1 MAGRDRQRLLR
12 LLPYL
17 GRDRR
22 RLGLTLLL
30 LIPVAFAAAVQP
42 LLVGQAIAVLRRGAA
57 GANESVLPWLQ
68 GLDTPDA
75 LRLLVLL
82 LLAAVCTRLG
92 LQGLQSFSVQAIG
105 QRLTARIRD
114 DLFRH
119 ALELS
124 LRFHDRT
131 PVGKLLTRLT
141 SDVDALAE
149 VFGSG
154 AVGVLADLVTLV
166 VIAVTML
173 AIEWRLGLLLLAS
186 QLPVTFGILW
196 LQRCYRRANY
206 RVREELAQLNA
217 DLQENLQGLEVV
229 QMFRREAVNSA
240 RFATTT
246 AAYRQAVTGT
256 ILYDSAISAF
266 IEWVALTAVAA
277 VLALGGW
284 MVSGGAMGLGTLTT
298 FILYSQRLFD
308 PLRQLAERFTQIQ
321 GGLTAVERIGELL
334 EEPIEIQDR
343 SQHGAPVS
351 SAASRR
357 STGFLPPATALPAAA
372 SAPSETTLPAASGEV
387 VFEEVSFAYRPD
399 EPILHGLS
407 FRIAPGEHVA
417 LVGPTGS
424 GKSTVIRLL
433 CRLYE
438 PQHGRILLDGVDIRE
453 LPIASL
459 RQRLGVVLQDTFLFS
474 GNVADNLR
482 LDAEISSDELRR
494 LCGELG
500 LTPLL
505 GRLPDGLATE
515 LRERGANLSSGERQ
529 LLAVAR
535 VAIRNPSVL
544 VMDEATAFLDPSTE
558 ATLQRD
564 LDALLQQRT
573 AIVIA
578 HRLATV
584 EAADRILVLQRGQL
598 VEQGSHRQLRA
609 AGGLYAQLAALQEKG
624 LAAL

>member
-1 MAGRDRQRLLR
+1 MAGLDRQRLAR

-42 LLVGQAIAVLRRGAA
+42 LLVGQAIAVLRREPTLG
-57 GANESVLPWLQ
+57 WLD
-68 GLDTPDA
+68 GMAVPEA

-82 LLAAVCTRLG
+82 LLGAVMLRLG
-92 LQGLQSFSVQAIG
+92 LQGIQTFNVQAVG

-114 DLFRH
+114 DLFAH
-119 ALELS
+119 AMALS

-154 AVGVLADLVTLV
+154 AVGVLADLVTLL
-166 VIAVTML
+166 VIAVTMIS
-173 AIEWRLGLLLLAS
+173 IEWRLGLLLLVS
-186 QLPVTFGILW
+186 QVPVVLGILW
-196 LQRCYRRANY
+196 LQGRFRKANY
-206 RVREELAQLNA
+206 RVREELSQLNA

-229 QMFRREAVNSA
+229 QMFRREATNSA
-240 RFATTT
+240 RFSQVT
-246 AAYRQAVTGT
+246 AAYREAVNGT
-256 ILYDSAISAF
+256 ILFDSAISAF
-266 IEWVALTAVAA
+266 IEWVALSAVAV

-284 MVSGGAMGLGTLTT
+284 MVLGSAMGLGTLTT

-334 EEPIEIQDR
+334 EQPIEIADLPASER
-343 SQHGAPVS
+343 
-351 SAASRR
+351 SAAAIQSGSKR
-357 STGFLPPATALPAAA
+357 A
-372 SAPSETTLPAASGEV
+372 SAGEV
-387 VFEEVSFAYRPD
+387 IFDNVSFAYRED
-399 EPILHGLS
+399 DPILTDLS

-424 GKSTVIRLL
+424 GKTTVIRLL

-438 PQHGRILLDGVDIRE
+438 PQRGRILLDGIDIRQ
-453 LPIASL
+453 LPIHTL

-482 LDAEISSDELRR
+482 LDAPISSEALHQI
-494 LCGELG
+494 CAELG
-500 LTPLL
+500 LEPLL
-505 GRLPDGLATE
+505 RRLPDGLATE
-515 LRERGANLSSGERQ
+515 LRERGGNLSSGERQ
-529 LLAVAR
+529 LLSVAR
-535 VAIRNPSVL
+535 VAIRDPSVL
-544 VMDEATAFLDPSTE
+544 VMDEATAFMDPSTE

-564 LDALLQQRT
+564 LSRLLQERT

-584 EAADRILVLQRGQL
+584 EAADRILVLRKGHL
-598 VEQGSHRQLRA
+598 IEQGSHSELRL
-609 AGGLYAQLAALQEKG
+609 AGGVYAQLADLQERG

>member
-1 MAGRDRQRLLR
+1 MAGLDRQRLAR
-12 LLPYL
+12 LVPYL

-42 LLVGQAIAVLRRGAA
+42 LLVGQAISVLRREPTMG
-57 GANESVLPWLQ
+57 WL
-68 GLDTPDA
+68 DDMPVPEA
-75 LRLLVLL
+75 LRLLVMLL
-82 LLAAVCTRLG
+82 LGAVLLRLG
-92 LQGLQSFSVQAIG
+92 LQGIQTFNVQAVG

-114 DLFRH
+114 DLFAH
-119 ALELS
+119 AMALS

-154 AVGVLADLVTLV
+154 AVGVLADLVTLL
-166 VIAVTML
+166 VIAVTMIS
-173 AIEWRLGLLLLAS
+173 IEWRLGLLLLVS
-186 QLPVTFGILW
+186 QVPVVLGILW
-196 LQRCYRRANY
+196 LQGRFRKANY
-206 RVREELAQLNA
+206 RVREELSQLNA

-229 QMFRREAVNSA
+229 QMFRREATNSA
-240 RFATTT
+240 RFSQVT
-246 AAYRQAVTGT
+246 AAYREAVNGT
-256 ILYDSAISAF
+256 ILFDSAISAF
-266 IEWVALTAVAA
+266 IEWVALSAVAV
-277 VLALGGW
+277 VLALGGA
-284 MVSGGAMGLGTLTT
+284 MVLGSAMGLGTLTT

-334 EEPIEIQDR
+334 EQPIEIADLPTSER
-343 SQHGAPVS
+343 T
-351 SAASRR
+351 AAAIQSGSRR
-357 STGFLPPATALPAAA
+357 A
-372 SAPSETTLPAASGEV
+372 SAGEV
-387 VFEEVSFAYRPD
+387 IFDNVSFAYRVD
-399 EPILHGLS
+399 DPILTDLS

-424 GKSTVIRLL
+424 GKTTVIRLL

-438 PQHGRILLDGVDIRE
+438 PQRGRILLDGIDIRQ
-453 LPIASL
+453 LPIPTL

-482 LDAEISSDELRR
+482 LDAPITSEDLHQI
-494 LCGELG
+494 CAELG
-500 LTPLL
+500 LEPLL
-505 GRLPDGLATE
+505 RRLPDGLATE
-515 LRERGANLSSGERQ
+515 LRERGGNLSSGERQ
-529 LLAVAR
+529 LLSVAR
-535 VAIRNPSVL
+535 VAIRDPSVL
-544 VMDEATAFLDPSTE
+544 VMDEATAFMDPSTE

-564 LDALLQQRT
+564 LSRLLQQRT

-584 EAADRILVLQRGQL
+584 EAADRILVLRKGRL
-598 VEQGSHRQLRA
+598 IEQGSHSELRL
-609 AGGLYAQLAALQEKG
+609 AGGVYAQLADLQERG

>member
-1 MAGRDRQRLLR
+1 MAGLDRQRLAR

-42 LLVGQAIAVLRRGAA
+42 LLVGQAIAVLRREPTLG
-57 GANESVLPWLQ
+57 WLD
-68 GLDTPDA
+68 GMAVPEA

-82 LLAAVCTRLG
+82 LLGAVMLRLG
-92 LQGLQSFSVQAIG
+92 LQGIQTFNVQAVG

-114 DLFRH
+114 DLFAH
-119 ALELS
+119 AMALS

-154 AVGVLADLVTLV
+154 AVGVLADLVTLL
-166 VIAVTML
+166 VIAVTMIS
-173 AIEWRLGLLLLAS
+173 IEWRLGLLLLVS
-186 QLPVTFGILW
+186 QVPVVLGILW
-196 LQRCYRRANY
+196 LQGRFRKANY
-206 RVREELAQLNA
+206 RVREELSQLNA

-229 QMFRREAVNSA
+229 QMFRREATNSA
-240 RFATTT
+240 RFSQVT
-246 AAYRQAVTGT
+246 AAYREAVNGT
-256 ILYDSAISAF
+256 ILFDSAISAF
-266 IEWVALTAVAA
+266 IEWVALSAVAV

-284 MVSGGAMGLGTLTT
+284 MVLGSAMGLGTLTT

-334 EEPIEIQDR
+334 EQPIEIADLPASER
-343 SQHGAPVS
+343 
-351 SAASRR
+351 SAAAIQSGSKR
-357 STGFLPPATALPAAA
+357 A
-372 SAPSETTLPAASGEV
+372 SAGEV
-387 VFEEVSFAYRPD
+387 IFDNVSFAYRED
-399 EPILHGLS
+399 DPILTDLS

-424 GKSTVIRLL
+424 GKTTVIRLL

-438 PQHGRILLDGVDIRE
+438 PQRGRILLDGIDIRQ
-453 LPIASL
+453 LPIPTL

-482 LDAEISSDELRR
+482 LDAPISSEALHQI
-494 LCGELG
+494 CSELG
-500 LTPLL
+500 LEPLL
-505 GRLPDGLATE
+505 RRLPDGLATE
-515 LRERGANLSSGERQ
+515 LRERGGNLSSGERQ
-529 LLAVAR
+529 LLSVAR
-535 VAIRNPSVL
+535 VAIRDPSVL
-544 VMDEATAFLDPSTE
+544 VMDEATAFMDPSTE

-564 LDALLQQRT
+564 LSRLLQQRT

-584 EAADRILVLQRGQL
+584 EAADRILVLRKGHL
-598 VEQGSHRQLRA
+598 IEQGSHSELRL
-609 AGGLYAQLAALQEKG
+609 AGGVYAQLADLQERG

>member
-1 MAGRDRQRLLR
+1 MASLDLQRLKR
-12 LLPYL
+12 LGPYL
-17 GRDRR
+17 AQDRR
-22 RLGLTLLL
+22 RLLLALVL
-30 LIPVAFAAAVQP
+30 LVPLAFAGAIQP
-42 LLVGQAIAVLRRGAA
+42 LLVGQAISVLRG
-57 GANESVLPWLQ
+57 EPVLPWLR
-68 GLDTPDA
+68 GLAVPGA
-75 LRLLVLL
+75 LRLLVGLL
-82 LLAAVCTRLG
+82 LLAVLVRLS
-92 LQGLQSFSVQAIG
+92 LQGTQLYNVQVVG

-119 ALELS
+119 ALALS

-131 PVGKLLTRLT
+131 TVGRLLTRLT

-154 AVGVLADLVTLV
+154 AVGVLADLVSLV
-166 VIAVTML
+166 VVGVTMIS
-173 AIEWRLGLLLLAS
+173 IEWRLGLLLMAS
-186 QLPVTFGILW
+186 QIPVTLAIVW
-196 LQRCYRRANY
+196 LQGRYRKVNY
-206 RVREELAQLNA
+206 RVREELGGLNA
-217 DLQENLQGLEVV
+217 ELQENLQGLEVV
-229 QMFRREAVNSA
+229 QMFRREQENSR
-240 RFATTT
+240 RFARGNDT
-246 AAYRQAVTGT
+246 YRRAVTGT

-266 IEWVALTAVAA
+266 IEWVSLVAVAV

-284 MVSGGAMGLGTLTT
+284 MVTGGSMGLGSLTT
-298 FILYSQRLFD
+298 FILFSQRLFD

-334 EEPIEIQDR
+334 DEPLDIVEMTDASR
-343 SQHGAPVS
+343 
-351 SAASRR
+351 SAAARR
-357 STGFLPPATALPAAA
+357 SSLQQRSP
-372 SAPSETTLPAASGEV
+372 GEV
-387 VFEEVSFAYRPD
+387 VFESVSFAYRSD
-399 EPILHGLS
+399 DPILDNLS
-407 FRIAPGEHVA
+407 FRIAAGEHVA
-417 LVGPTGS
+417 IVGPTGS

-438 PQHGRILLDGVDIRE
+438 PQAGRILLDGVDIRE
-453 LPIASL
+453 LPIATL

-482 LDAEISSDELRR
+482 LDAPISDPELER

-500 LTPLL
+500 LKPLL
-505 GRLPDGLATE
+505 DRLDRGLASE

-535 VAIRNPSVL
+535 VAIRDPSVL

-558 ATLQRD
+558 ATLQSD
-564 LDALLQQRT
+564 LDRLLRDRT

-584 EAADRILVLQRGQL
+584 EAADRILVLRQGRL
-598 VEQGSHRQLRA
+598 IEQGNHLELRR
-609 AGGLYAQLAALQEKG
+609 AGGLYAQLADLQEKG

>member
-1 MAGRDRQRLLR
+1 
-12 LLPYL
+12 
-17 GRDRR
+17 
-22 RLGLTLLL
+22 
-30 LIPVAFAAAVQP
+30 V
-42 LLVGQAIAVLRRGAA
+42 
-57 GANESVLPWLQ
+57 
-68 GLDTPDA
+68 
-75 LRLLVLL
+75 
-82 LLAAVCTRLG
+82 RLG
-92 LQGLQSFSVQAIG
+92 LQGLQSFNVQAVG
-105 QRLTARIRD
+105 QRLTARIRN
-114 DLFRH
+114 DLFAH
-119 ALELS
+119 ALDLS

-154 AVGVLADLVTLV
+154 AVGLLADLVTLL
-166 VIAVTML
+166 VIAATMV
-173 AIEWRLGLLLLAS
+173 AIEPRLGVLLLAS
-186 QLPVTFGILW
+186 QVPVTLTMLW
-196 LQRCYRRANY
+196 LQKRYRKANY
-206 RVREELAQLNA
+206 RVREELSQLNA

-229 QMFRREAVNSA
+229 QMFRREAYNSA
-240 RFATTT
+240 RFAKTTE
-246 AAYRQAVTGT
+246 AYRQAVNGT
-256 ILYDSAISAF
+256 IFYDSAISAL
-266 IEWVALTAVAA
+266 IEWVSLGAIAL

-284 MVSGGAMGLGTLTT
+284 MVTAGAMGLGTLTT

-334 EEPIEIQDR
+334 EEPIEIQELPQEQR
-343 SQHGAPVS
+343 SAAAVISGRERS
-351 SAASRR
+351 SA
-357 STGFLPPATALPAAA
+357 
-372 SAPSETTLPAASGEV
+372 GEV
-387 VFEEVSFAYRPD
+387 VFENVSFAYRSD
-399 EPILHGLS
+399 DPILTNLS

-438 PQHGRILLDGVDIRE
+438 PQQGRILLDGIDIRE
-453 LPIASL
+453 LPIPTL
-459 RQRLGVVLQDTFLFS
+459 RHRLGVVLQDTFLFS

-482 LDAEISSDELRR
+482 LDGTISDADLRR
-494 LCGELG
+494 LCSDLG
-500 LTPLL
+500 LEPLL
-505 GRLPDGLATE
+505 QRLPRGLDTE

-535 VAIRNPSVL
+535 VAIRDPSVL

-564 LDALLQQRT
+564 LDRLLQDRT

-584 EAADRILVLQRGQL
+584 EAADRILVLQRGRL
-598 VEQGSHRQLRA
+598 IEQGSHRALRA
-609 AGGLYAQLAALQEKG
+609 AGGLYAQLAELQERG
-624 LAAL
+624 LARL

>member
-1 MAGRDRQRLLR
+1 MAKLDRQRLLG

-22 RLGLTLLL
+22 RLLATLVL
-30 LIPVAFAAAVQP
+30 LIPVAGAAAIQP
-42 LLVGQAIAVLRRGAA
+42 LLVGQAISALRH
-57 GANESVLPWLQ
+57 EPVMPWLAGKAVSEQ
-68 GLDTPDA
+68 
-75 LRLLVLL
+75 LRTLVLL
-82 LLAAVCTRLG
+82 LLAAVLVRLG
-92 LQGLQSFSVQAIG
+92 LQGFQTFNVQVVG

-114 DLFRH
+114 ELFSH
-119 ALELS
+119 AMALS

-154 AVGVLADLVTLV
+154 AVGVLADLVTLI
-166 VIAVTML
+166 VIAVTMIS
-173 AIEWRLGLLLLAS
+173 IEWRMGLLLMLS
-186 QLPVTFGILW
+186 QIPVIFGILW
-196 LQRCYRRANY
+196 LQSRYRKANY
-206 RVREELAQLNA
+206 RVREELGQLNA

-240 RFATTT
+240 RFSRTTDS
-246 AAYRQAVTGT
+246 YRQAITGT
-256 ILYDSAISAF
+256 ILYDSSISAF
-266 IEWVALTAVAA
+266 IEWVALTAVAV
-277 VLALGGW
+277 VLALGGS
-284 MVSGGAMGLGTLTT
+284 MVSGGLMGLGTLTT

-334 EEPIEIQDR
+334 EQPIEIGELPDNQKTAAAVLSGIER
-343 SQHGAPVS
+343 S
-351 SAASRR
+351 SA
-357 STGFLPPATALPAAA
+357 
-372 SAPSETTLPAASGEV
+372 GEV
-387 VFEEVSFAYRPD
+387 IFENVSFAYRAD
-399 EPILHGLS
+399 DPILQDLS
-407 FRIAPGEHVA
+407 FRITPGEHVA

-424 GKSTVIRLL
+424 GKTTIIRLL

-438 PQHGRILLDGVDIRE
+438 PQQGRILLDGIDIRQ
-453 LPIASL
+453 LPIPTL

-482 LDAEISSDELRR
+482 LDAPISTDELRKTCR
-494 LCGELG
+494 DLG
-500 LTPLL
+500 LEPLL
-505 GRLPDGLATE
+505 RRLPDGLATE
-515 LRERGANLSSGERQ
+515 LRERGGNLSSGERQ
-529 LLAVAR
+529 LLSVAR
-535 VAIRNPSVL
+535 VAIRDPSVL
-544 VMDEATAFLDPSTE
+544 VMDEATAFMDPSTE

-564 LDALLQQRT
+564 LDRLLKQRT

-584 EAADRILVLQRGQL
+584 EAADRILVLKKGRV
-598 VEQGSHRQLRA
+598 VEQGNHLELRA
-609 AGGLYAQLAALQEKG
+609 AGGLYAQLAELQERG

>member
-1 MAGRDRQRLLR
+1 MASLDARRLRR

-22 RLGLTLLL
+22 RLLLSLLL
-30 LIPVAFAAAVQP
+30 LIPLALAGAIQP
-42 LLVGQAIAVLRRGAA
+42 VLVGQAISVLRK
-57 GANESVLPWLQ
+57 EPSVLPWLN
-68 GLDTPDA
+68 GLPTAQA
-75 LRLLVLL
+75 LRLLVGL
-82 LLAAVCTRLG
+82 LLAAVVLRLG
-92 LQGLQSFSVQAIG
+92 LQGTQSFNVQVVG

-119 ALELS
+119 AMELS

-141 SDVDALAE
+141 SDVEALAE

-154 AVGVLADLVTLV
+154 AVGVLADLVSLL
-166 VIAVTML
+166 VIAITMIT
-173 AIEWRLGLLLLAS
+173 IEWRLGLLLLIT
-186 QLPVTFGILW
+186 QIPVTWGILW
-196 LQRCYRRANY
+196 LQKRYRLANY
-206 RVREELAQLNA
+206 RVREELSQLNA

-240 RFATTT
+240 RFARTTD
-246 AAYRQAVTGT
+246 AYRQAVTGT

-266 IEWVALTAVAA
+266 IEWVALGAVAL

-284 MVSGGAMGLGTLTT
+284 MVTGGLIDLGTLTT
-298 FILYSQRLFD
+298 FILFSQRLFD
-308 PLRQLAERFTQIQ
+308 PLRQMAERFTQIQ

-334 EEPIEIQDR
+334 EEPLEISELPAEQR
-343 SQHGAPVS
+343 SLAASHGAS
-351 SAASRR
+351 LSR
-357 STGFLPPATALPAAA
+357 SPGAIT
-372 SAPSETTLPAASGEV
+372 
-387 VFEEVSFAYRPD
+387 FENVSFAYRSD
-399 EPILHGLS
+399 DPILQDLS
-407 FRIAPGEHVA
+407 FRIEPGEHVA

-438 PQHGRILLDGVDIRE
+438 PQRGRILLDGVDIRE

-459 RQRLGVVLQDTFLFS
+459 RRRLGVVLQDTFLFS
-474 GNVADNLR
+474 GSVADNLR
-482 LDAEISSDELRR
+482 LDAPVSDAELAHTCR
-494 LCGELG
+494 ELG
-500 LTPLL
+500 LEPLL
-505 GRLPDGLATE
+505 ARLDAGLSTE

-535 VAIRNPSVL
+535 VAIRDPSVL

-564 LDALLQQRT
+564 LERLLHGRT
-573 AIVIA
+573 AVVIA

-584 EAADRILVLQRGQL
+584 EAADRILVLRRGRL
-598 VEQGSHRQLRA
+598 IEQGTHRQLRA
-609 AGGLYAQLAALQEKG
+609 AGGLYAQLAELQDKG
-624 LAAL
+624 LAML